1 MCVCSSPLLVS
12 GETGPDR
19 KHRGCRFLDTVD
31 TETHDLP
38 ITLKFKTTLTQEPF
52 CSLLFFANGE
62 EAFSHGCEADWGAV
76 GAHTGARGGDGTARW
91 GQQQQLGST
100 AVAPLVL
107 GSSADLRY
115 AHRNSLRN
123 L

>member
-1 MCVCSSPLLVS
+1 MAVRQT
-12 GETGPDR
+12 GE
-19 KHRGCRFLDTVD
+19 L
-31 TETHDLP
+31 
-38 ITLKFKTTLTQEPF
+38 
-52 CSLLFFANGE
+52 
-62 EAFSHGCEADWGAV
+62 WG
-76 GAHTGARGGDGTARW
+76 GHTGTTGGGGTAGW

-115 AHRNSLRN
+115 AHRNRLRH

>member
-1 MCVCSSPLLVS
+1 MRQT
-12 GETGPDR
+12 GE
-19 KHRGCRFLDTVD
+19 L
-31 TETHDLP
+31 
-38 ITLKFKTTLTQEPF
+38 
-52 CSLLFFANGE
+52 
-62 EAFSHGCEADWGAV
+62 WG
-76 GAHTGARGGDGTARW
+76 GHTGARGESGTAGW

-115 AHRNSLRN
+115 AHRNSLRH